1 MNWVDI
7 TIIGIILIST
17 VISLFRGFVREILS
31 LAAWIVAFWAAAT
44 FVESAA
50 ALLEDYVSIPTA
62 RMVLAFI
69 GVLIVA
75 LLACGLINHL
85 IGRLIQKTGL
95 SATDRMLGGLFGVL
109 RGVALVAI
117 AVLVAGLTTVPGAP
131 WWQESQAVG
140 PFETAALMIVDWLP
154 PDLAKHFSY

>member
-1 MNWVDI
+1 MNWVDF

-31 LAAWIVAFWAAAT
+31 LAAWVVAFWAAAT
-44 FVESAA
+44 YAEPAA

-62 RMVLAFI
+62 RMVVAFV

-75 LLACGLINHL
+75 LVACGLINYL
-85 IGRLIQKTGL
+85 IGSFIEKTGL
-95 SATDRMLGGLFGVL
+95 SATDRILGGLFGVF
-109 RGVALVAI
+109 RGVAIVMI
-117 AVLVAGLTTVPGAP
+117 AVLLAGLTTAPGAS
-131 WWQESQAVG
+131 WWQDSQVTG

>member
-1 MNWVDI
+1 MNWADI
-7 TIIGIILIST
+7 TIIGIILVST

-44 FVESAA
+44 FAEPAA
-50 ALLEDYVSIPTA
+50 ALLEDYLSIPTA

-75 LLACGLINHL
+75 LVACGLINYMIGSL
-85 IGRLIQKTGL
+85 IRKTGL
-95 SATDRMLGGLFGVL
+95 SATDRLLGGVFGVL
-109 RGVALVAI
+109 RGTALVTI
-117 AVLVAGLTTVPGAP
+117 AVLIAGLTAVPGAP
-131 WWQESQAVG
+131 WWQQSQVIS
-140 PFETAALMIVDWLP
+140 PFETTALEIIDWLP